1 MNRRHFLRTT
11 GAAALATF
19 SGIDLARAAGAK
31 RANDVVLLGP
41 RKIRVSRLAMG
52 TGTKSGSIQKALG
65 VDGVADML
73 QFAYEHGVFYW
84 ETADAY
90 QTHPHVAAG
99 LKRVPRE
106 KVTIMTKTRA
116 RTADQMKADLDRFR
130 KELGVDYID
139 IVLLHGNS
147 SPTWADDRKGAADV
161 LAEAREKKIAR
172 ACGGS
177 FHNLEA
183 LRAAAKTP
191 WLDVALARIN
201 PAGVMMDSE
210 PPKVVAALRELKAAG
225 KGVIG
230 MKILG
235 EGQLTR
241 RLDEALRYALSL
253 DCLDCF
259 TIGAG
264 NRGEVTDLVK
274 RIAAA

>member
-11 GAAALATF
+11 GATALATV
-19 SGIDLARAAGAK
+19 SGIEVLRGAAAK
-31 RANDVVLLGP
+31 HANDVVLLGP

-52 TGTKSGSIQKALG
+52 TGTKNGSIQKALG

-73 QFAYEHGVFYW
+73 HFAYDQGLFYW

-90 QTHPHVAAG
+90 ETHPHVAAA

-116 RTADQMKADLDRFR
+116 RTAAEMKADLDRFR
-130 KELGVDYID
+130 RELGAEYLD
-139 IVLLHGNS
+139 IVLLHANFRAS
-147 SPTWADDRKGAADV
+147 WAEDRKGAMDV
-161 LAEAREKKIAR
+161 LAEAREKQIVR

-177 FHNLEA
+177 FHSLEA

-191 WLDVALARIN
+191 WLDVALSRIN
-201 PAGVMMDSE
+201 PAGIMMDDE
-210 PPKVVAALRELKAAG
+210 PPKVVAALREIKAAG

-235 EGQLTR
+235 EGQLSGR
-241 RLDEALRYALSL
+241 VEEALRYAVAL

-259 TIGAG
+259 TIGAA
-264 NRGEVTDLVK
+264 NRGEVADLVK